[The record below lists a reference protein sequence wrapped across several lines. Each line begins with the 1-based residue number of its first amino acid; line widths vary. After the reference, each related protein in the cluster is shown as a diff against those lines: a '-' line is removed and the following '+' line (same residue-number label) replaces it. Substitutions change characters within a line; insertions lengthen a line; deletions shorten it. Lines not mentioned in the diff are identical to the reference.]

1 MVFLQFLESPETLRF
16 QLVLLTSWSKDY
28 QSLRH
33 INMPCES
40 VYLRLQSRLGISQV
54 EISSGVCCSGLGRQK
69 KGDWSSMNITGQP
82 PPFPAPLM
90 CTIDVIWRVSGR
102 RKGKGE
108 VTGSHLY
115 RTGINIAHSES
126 DQYTRRIESP
136 GPLAEKHEG
145 GKCGIIPSRCSL
157 CTPCN
162 SSLRSLQNPPLF
174 NCLLLIYWICSVSKT
189 NSNSSD
195 FMLI

>member
-1 MVFLQFLESPETLRF
+1 MFICDFKVGSVSPKLRF
-16 QLVLLTSWSKDY
+16 
-28 QSLRH
+28 H
-33 INMPCES
+33 
-40 VYLRLQSRLGISQV
+40 QV
-54 EISSGVCCSGLGRQK
+54 FAVQVWADRK
-69 KGDWSSMNITGQP
+69 KGTGVQWTLQVNP
-82 PPFPAPLM
+82 LLSLHLLPLM